1 YIPENGGVKF
11 LTWYDYQTRHGFFG
25 KLIDQFLF
33 RPLIDWATAW
43 SFDALKMWL
52 ERGQHPRLSK
62 TLLFVLMLSNFLISL
77 TWLYHGIVPKLM
89 FMETGELEML
99 TASGL
104 FTGFE
109 KEGVYAAGIAEILFG
124 LAFLFFGRWRILHY
138 LNIFALLALGGIAL
152 VAKPEVFLAP
162 FNPATTSFGVIGL
175 SVIVLSLRKFTPSA
189 TNCKRKPE
197 R

>member
-1 YIPENGGVKF
+1 MVQPNLISEETSLPE
-11 LTWYDYQTRHGFFG
+11 
-25 KLIDQFLF
+25 
-33 RPLIDWATAW
+33 
-43 SFDALKMWL
+43 
-52 ERGQHPRLSK
+52 
-62 TLLFVLMLSNFLISL
+62 TLRFVIKVSNFLIAL
-77 TWLYHGIVPKLM
+77 TWLYHGLVPKLM

-124 LAFLFFGRWRILHY
+124 LVFLFFGRWRILHY
-138 LNIFALLALGGIAL
+138 LNIFSLLALGGIAL

-175 SVIVLSLRKFTPSA
+175 SVIVLSLLKFIPSA
-189 TNCKRKPE
+189 ANCKRKPE
-197 R
+197 RS